1 MMGCKARVFLPVPA
15 VSLEELVPADHF
27 YRHLDRVLDL
37 AFVRELVRDC
47 YAVAGR
53 PSVDPVVFFKLQLVM
68 FFEGVRSERLLMRTV
83 ADRLSV
89 RWYVGYNLDEPLP
102 DHSSLTR
109 IRTRYGLAVFR
120 RFFEA
125 IVNQCQQAGL
135 VWGRELYC
143 DATHVLADASLD
155 SLAPRFAVEARAA
168 LQAHLAALF
177 PDEMIQDAHDAAPD
191 EAGEVAGVTPHAPAK
206 AVAPAQDQEFAG
218 PMATPS
224 APLPPRPLPVDL
236 PDPVREELAAANA
249 VRHDWIAQDG
259 RQQREVHGVYQRIAD
274 FRISTTDP
282 DATPL
287 RLKGGGTHLGYQ
299 THYVVDGG
307 KRRIILGVLV
317 APGEVMENQPMLDLL
332 WQVRF
337 RWKLQPRQVTGD
349 TKYGTLENIQAIED
363 MGIRAYV
370 PLPDWDHMTA
380 YFGASQFT
388 YDAEQDVYR
397 CPQGQLLRP
406 YRCEYQ
412 AQKTEY
418 RANAAICN
426 ACPLKT
432 QCTSSDHGRQLHRHF
447 AEAYLERVRAYHQ
460 TKAYG
465 KAMRKRQVW
474 VEPLFAE
481 GKQWHGMRRF
491 HRRRLWR
498 VNSEAFLIASG
509 QNLKR
514 LLQQRGWGRRPFPT
528 GAAAAV
534 DPGDIVMR
542 CLWLVAVPAPSGY
555 TPYRRRELATGPK
568 ALAA

>member
-1 MMGCKARVFLPVPA
+1 MMGCKTRVFQPVPA
-15 VSLEELVPADHF
+15 VSLEKLVPADHF

-37 AFVRELVRDC
+37 TFVRELVHDC

-53 PSVDPVVFFKLQLVM
+53 PSIDPVVFFKLQLVM
-68 FFEGVRSERLLMRTV
+68 FFEGLRSERLLMRTV

-135 VWGRELYC
+135 VWGRELYF

-155 SLAPRFAVEARAA
+155 SLVPRFAVEAREA

-177 PDEMIQDAHDAAPD
+177 PDETIQDAHDAAPD
-191 EAGEVAGVTPHAPAK
+191 EASKADAVAPHAAAK
-206 AVAPAQDQEFAG
+206 AVASTQDQDSAG
-218 PMATPS
+218 PS
-224 APLPPRPLPVDL
+224 APLPSRPLPVDL

-249 VRHDWIAQDG
+249 RRHDWLAQDG
-259 RQQREVHGVYQRIAD
+259 HQQRDVHGVYQRTAD

-307 KRRIILGVLV
+307 KQRIILGVLV

-332 WQVRF
+332 WHVRF
-337 RWKLQPRQVTGD
+337 RWKLRPRQVTGD
-349 TKYGTLENIQAIED
+349 TTYGTLENIRAVED

-406 YRCEYQ
+406 YRREYQ

-447 AEAYLERVRAYHQ
+447 AEAYLERVRGYHQ
-460 TKAYG
+460 TEAYA

-491 HRRRLWR
+491 HRRCLWR

-542 CLWLVAVPAPSGY
+542 CLWLVAVPASSGY

-568 ALAA
+568 AWAA